1 MALQLSI
8 LQLIK
13 FPLRILHRI
22 PYCDC
27 CVILYRNPPGGYAIN
42 VQWYTQKVIG
52 ALEYAIEGGD
62 NAQTFVQSNKDL
74 VLTGFDDHMHQV
86 IGARTHAPRQRTVQS
101 NRLEGF
107 EYSLPRQSLQT
118 TEGDWYR
125 K

>member
-1 MALQLSI
+1 MLGLFS
-8 LQLIK
+8 
-13 FPLRILHRI
+13 
-22 PYCDC
+22 DNC
-27 CVILYRNPPGGYAIN
+27 CVILYRNSPVGYAIN

-86 IGARTHAPRQRTVQS
+86 IGARTHARRQQTVQS

-107 EYSLPRQSLQT
+107 EYSLPRQTCRQLKETGIEKSM
-118 TEGDWYR
+118 EIYGR
-125 K
+125 